1 MIFEN
6 ISLRLVAFVTGGSA
20 LSYISGYNLNHLSF
34 LMPSFTPEHNR
45 ELTNHILN
53 SSPYE

>member
-6 ISLRLVAFVTGGSA
+6 MSMRLVTLVTGGGV
-20 LSYISGYNLNHLSF
+20 LGFISGYNSNYLSF

-45 ELTNHILN
+45 ELTIHIMDGT
-53 SSPYE
+53 PYE